1 MIPDRV
7 DFPEIIVGYD
17 LLEKIGEGGAGIVY
31 RATQIGSGRQVAVK
45 TVRAVREGTLAS
57 LRREVQVLARIR
69 HPGVITILDVGA
81 TERGVPWYA
90 MELLEG
96 RPLAAMLRGRGGL
109 SAEPAEITDT
119 TQSADEAPW
128 LGAGAAAR
136 EGAGAAAREGDG
148 AMAREGA
155 GAPMRELLT
164 IACKLCTPLAYLH
177 GQGIVHRDLKP
188 SNVFV
193 LPTGMPVLF
202 DFGMVRPT
210 SVGGDVT
217 LLDAQLARGGTAG
230 YMAPE
235 QIRGEF
241 VDARADLYSLGCI
254 LYHVVTGR
262 PAFVGTVNDVIQQQL
277 HSAPERPSTLWPAI
291 EPQLEDL
298 ILSLMEKQPS
308 RRMGYAGEV
317 AQILQSLGAEPWTL
331 PDVPGPR
338 PYVYKSPLVG
348 RDEPLQTLMNE
359 LERARVGHASVV
371 LVGGP
376 SGIGKTTFSVEAAR
390 LARTKGFTVVAGEC
404 HPIGLDGAAASG
416 PASLRAFS
424 PFLRG
429 VADRCLARGPAETQR
444 LLGDRVSALATCEPR
459 LSRFDTVGHASAAPA
474 LPGIDARRRMFDAV
488 AGTLAASLDD
498 GPMLLV
504 IDDLQ
509 WADELSLRFLADLP
523 PELLARPLLLLCTY
537 RSEQS
542 DVVEAVRGSP
552 NTTTLILNEL
562 SPLALA
568 MAVGAMLGTEGLN
581 DPLVEGVTL
590 HAGGNPFFAAELLL
604 AAIAEGS
611 LIRTPRGRWELS
623 SGLRRFDDVPLPRA
637 LDDLIVS
644 RIERLS
650 PQAARVLGLAA
661 IVGREVALEVLL
673 PMAAAI
679 SPALGEDAVL
689 DAVSE
694 LKAKQIFELP
704 QSPTLRFA
712 HDRLREVSYERIPAG
727 ERAALHLAAA
737 RILEERLTGPSLL
750 SVSAATLAHHFERG
764 GDRPSAVRYLEQAAE
779 HARRS
784 FSNTETIGFLRAAL
798 RLADEGVPV
807 DVVRRARWYRLMG
820 EAHAGEGHHA
830 EGIADLHRAVELLGV
845 PVPTSTA
852 GVTGALLAEV
862 VRQAVHRAGPLRL
875 GYWRLRS
882 SEPRLEAARAYDL
895 LMPVTYY
902 TTGSLPRI
910 LLASLR
916 NLNLAER
923 VGPSPELG
931 LAYGNAQ
938 ATAGLIPWHGLART
952 YERAARSVSE
962 VISDEIS
969 RTWVLMMNAVYH
981 VGLAHWDESRQQASE
996 AREIAQRLQFHRRW
1010 EEATGLMGTIAF
1022 LSGQSTAALTLY
1034 EEQMRSAL
1042 RGDGQTRIWAAA
1054 GKAQALTRLGRVAEA
1069 RAAAEEAV
1077 SLLAG
1082 QGRPEQIFARGVL
1095 ALASWADGDHQRAL
1109 SDARDALRIIRAGK
1123 PISFYCVNAYASVA
1137 EVFVEAFVR
1146 GDAAARSD
1154 AEVACRE
1161 LAASARIF
1169 PVSGPA
1175 RELWAGRLAAARG
1188 RTDRAARAYER
1199 CVTLATG
1206 LAMEHERAVASALR
1220 SA

>member
-1 MIPDRV
+1 M
-7 DFPEIIVGYD
+7 
-17 LLEKIGEGGAGIVY
+17 
-31 RATQIGSGRQVAVK
+31 
-45 TVRAVREGTLAS
+45 
-57 LRREVQVLARIR
+57 
-69 HPGVITILDVGA
+69 
-81 TERGVPWYA
+81 
-90 MELLEG
+90 
-96 RPLAAMLRGRGGL
+96 
-109 SAEPAEITDT
+109 
-119 TQSADEAPW
+119 
-128 LGAGAAAR
+128 
-136 EGAGAAAREGDG
+136 
-148 AMAREGA
+148 
-155 GAPMRELLT
+155 
-164 IACKLCTPLAYLH
+164 
-177 GQGIVHRDLKP
+177 VHRDLKP

-193 LPTGMPVLF
+193 LPTGTPVLL

-254 LYHVVTGR
+254 LYHMVTGR
-262 PAFVGTVNDVIQQQL
+262 PAFVGSVNDVLQQQL
-277 HSAPERPSTLWPAI
+277 YTTPERPSALQPGTQ
-291 EPQLEDL
+291 PQLEEL

-317 AQILQSLGAEPWTL
+317 AQILQSLGAGPWTL
-331 PDVPGPR
+331 PEVPSPR

-348 RDEPLQTLMNE
+348 RDDPLQKLMRE
-359 LERARVGHASVV
+359 LERVREGSAGVV

-390 LARTKGFTVVAGEC
+390 LARAKGFTVVAGEC
-404 HPIGLDGAAASG
+404 HPIGLDGADASG

-429 VADRCLARGPAETQR
+429 VADRCLARGPAETKR
-444 LLGDRVSALATCEPR
+444 LLGDRVSVLATCEPR
-459 LSRFDTVGHASAAPA
+459 LSRFGAAGQAAVSPA

-523 PELLARPLLLLCTY
+523 PELLGRPLLLLGTY
-537 RSEQS
+537 RTEQS
-542 DVVEAVRGSP
+542 DVVEAVRSSP
-552 NTTTLILNEL
+552 HTTSLILNEL
-562 SPLALA
+562 SPSALA
-568 MAVGAMLGTEGLN
+568 AAVGAMLGTEGSGGSNGLT
-581 DPLVEGVTL
+581 DPLVEGVTR
-590 HAGGNPFFAAELLL
+590 HAGGNPFFATELLL

-611 LIRTPRGRWELS
+611 LIRTPHGRWELS
-623 SGLRRFDDVPLPRA
+623 AGLRLFDDVPLPRA

-650 PQAARVLGLAA
+650 PQAARILSLAA

-694 LKAKQIFELP
+694 LKAKQIFELT

-727 ERAALHLAAA
+727 ERASWHLAAA
-737 RILEERLTGPSLL
+737 RLLEQRLTAPSLL
-750 SVSAATLAHHFERG
+750 PVSAATLAHHFERG
-764 GDRPSAVRYLEQAAE
+764 GDRASAVRYLEQAAE

-784 FSNTETIGFLRAAL
+784 FSNTETIHFLRAAL
-798 RLADEGVPV
+798 RLVEEGVPV
-807 DVVRRARWYRLMG
+807 EVVRRARWYRLMG

-852 GVTGALLAEV
+852 AVSVALLAEV
-862 VRQAVHRAGPLRL
+862 ARQALHRAGRLRL
-875 GYWRLRS
+875 GYRRVRS
-882 SEPRLEAARAYDL
+882 SEPRVEAARAYDL

-902 TTGSLPRI
+902 TTGNLPRI

-916 NLNLAER
+916 NLNLAEG

-952 YERAARSVSE
+952 YERAARSVSQ
-962 VISDEIS
+962 VISDDIA
-969 RTWVLMMNAVYH
+969 RTWVLLMNAVYH

-996 AREIAQRLQFHRRW
+996 AREIARRLQFHRRW
-1010 EEATGLMGTIAF
+1010 EEATGVMATIAF
-1022 LSGQSTAALTLY
+1022 LSGHSEDALTLY
-1034 EEQMRSAL
+1034 EEQTRSAL

-1054 GKAQALTRLGRVAEA
+1054 GKAQALTRLGRIAEA
-1069 RAAAEEAV
+1069 RASADEAV
-1077 SLLAG
+1077 GLLAG
-1082 QGRPEQIFARGVL
+1082 QGRPEQIFARGVQ
-1095 ALASWADGDHQRAL
+1095 ALASWTGGDRERAL
-1109 SDARDALRIIRAGK
+1109 SQGREALQIIRAGK

-1137 EVFVEAFVR
+1137 QVFVEAFAG
-1146 GDAAARSD
+1146 GDAAARPD
-1154 AEVACRE
+1154 AEAACRE

-1169 PVSGPA
+1169 PVSAPA
-1175 RELWAGRLAAARG
+1175 RELWSGRLDAARG
-1188 RTDRAARAYER
+1188 RADRAARAYER
-1199 CVTLATG
+1199 CVTVATE
-1206 LAMEHERAVASALR
+1206 LAMEHERSVGAALR